1 MNEGGNEATMDTVFR
16 IGSTSQTS
24 KARGILQARSIPSKM
39 VKTDTDRG
47 GGCTW
52 GLRFDKRYY
61 YEAVDALTRADIR
74 YEVL

>member
-1 MNEGGNEATMDTVFR
+1 MDTLFR

-24 KARGILQARSIPSKM
+24 KARSLLQARSIPAKM
-39 VKTDTDRG
+39 VKTDSLG
-47 GGCTW
+47 AGGCAW

-61 YEAVDALTRADIR
+61 YEATDALTKAGIR